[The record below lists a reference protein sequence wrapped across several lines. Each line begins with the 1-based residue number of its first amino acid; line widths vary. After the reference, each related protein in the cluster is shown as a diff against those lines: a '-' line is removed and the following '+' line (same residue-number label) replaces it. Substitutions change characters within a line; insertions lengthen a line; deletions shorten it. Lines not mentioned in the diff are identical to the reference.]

1 MANIKFE
8 IEGKIYDFAPD
19 SFVIDNEGNIILKS
33 KPSAEEKRN
42 SFERVKEGES
52 FYFIGGNGDVMT
64 LKENSLCFTGK
75 YHNCANYC
83 TDADLLRR
91 RALYEKL
98 ERCLWRFSM
107 ENGGSGDYYPILNRV
122 TREWSIIC
130 VESQMFGPSFKT
142 REACERAIEEVIK
155 PMLDGA
161 AEEEIFVW
169 GGVEN

>member
-1 MANIKFE
+1 MGTIKFE
-8 IEGKIYDFAPD
+8 IDGKIYDFAPE

-33 KPSAEEKRN
+33 KPSAKKRN
-42 SFERVKEGES
+42 PFERVKEGES

-83 TDADLLRR
+83 TDEELLRR

-107 ENGGSGDYYPILNRV
+107 ENGGSGNYYPILNRV
-122 TREWSIIC
+122 TREWSIISA
-130 VESQMFGPSFKT
+130 ESQRFGPSFKT
-142 REACERAIEEVIK
+142 REACARAIKEVIK
-155 PMLDGA
+155 PMLDGI
-161 AEEEIFVW
+161 AEEEIFLW
-169 GGVEN
+169 KGV

>member
-1 MANIKFE
+1 MASIKFE
-8 IEGKIYDFAPD
+8 IDGKIYDFAPE

-42 SFERVKEGES
+42 PFYMVQEGES
-52 FYFIGGNGDVMT
+52 FYFIGSNGDVMT

-83 TDADLLRR
+83 TDAELLRR

-107 ENGGSGDYYPILNRV
+107 ENGGSGDFYPVLHKASRCWNVACTPVQR
-122 TREWSIIC
+122 
-130 VESQMFGPSFKT
+130 FGPSFKT
-142 REACERAIEEVIK
+142 REACARAIEEVIK
-155 PMLDGA
+155 PMLDGI
-161 AEEEIFVW
+161 AEEEIFSW
-169 GGVEN
+169 RGV

>member
-8 IEGKIYDFAPD
+8 IEGKVYDFAPD

-33 KPSAEEKRN
+33 KPSAKKRN
-42 SFERVKEGES
+42 HFYMVKEGES

-75 YHNCANYC
+75 YHNCSNYC
-83 TDADLLRR
+83 TDAELLRR

-98 ERCLWRFSM
+98 ERCLWRFAM

-122 TREWSIIC
+122 TREWSIISA
-130 VESQMFGPSFKT
+130 ESQRFGPSFKT
-142 REACERAIEEVIK
+142 REACARAIKEVIK
-155 PMLDGA
+155 PMLDGI
-161 AEEEIFVW
+161 AEEEIFSW
-169 GGVEN
+169 KGV

>member
-8 IEGKIYDFAPD
+8 IDGKVYDFAPD

-33 KPSAEEKRN
+33 KPSAKKRN
-42 SFERVKEGES
+42 PFERVKEGES

-83 TDADLLRR
+83 TDAELLRR

-98 ERCLWRFSM
+98 ERCLWRFAM
-107 ENGGSGDYYPILNRV
+107 ENGGSGNYYPILNRV
-122 TREWSIIC
+122 TREWSIISA
-130 VESQMFGPSFKT
+130 ESQRFGPSFKT
-142 REACERAIEEVIK
+142 REACARAIKEVIK
-155 PMLDGA
+155 PMLNRI
-161 AEEEIFVW
+161 AEEEIFSW
-169 GGVEN
+169 RGV

>member
-8 IEGKIYDFAPD
+8 IDGKIYDFAPE
-19 SFVIDNEGNIILKS
+19 SFAIDNEGNIILKS
-33 KPSAEEKRN
+33 KPSAEKRN
-42 SFERVKEGES
+42 PFERVKEGES

-83 TDADLLRR
+83 TDAELLRR

-107 ENGGSGDYYPILNRV
+107 ENGGSGNYYPILHKEPRCWNVACTPVQR
-122 TREWSIIC
+122 
-130 VESQMFGPSFKT
+130 FGPSFKT
-142 REACERAIEEVIK
+142 RETCQRAIDEVIK
-155 PMLDGA
+155 PMLDGI
-161 AEEEIFVW
+161 AEEEIFSW
-169 GGVEN
+169 RGV

>member
-8 IEGKIYDFAPD
+8 IDGKIYDFAPE

-33 KPSAEEKRN
+33 KPSAKPK
-42 SFERVKEGES
+42 SPFERVKEGES

-83 TDADLLRR
+83 TDAELLRR

-98 ERCLWRFSM
+98 ERRLWRFSM
-107 ENGGSGDYYPILNRV
+107 ENGGSGNYYPILNRV
-122 TREWSIIC
+122 TREWSIISA
-130 VESQMFGPSFKT
+130 ESQRFGPSFKT
-142 REACERAIEEVIK
+142 REACARAIKEVIK
-155 PMLDGA
+155 PMLDGI
-161 AEEEIFVW
+161 AEEEIFSW
-169 GGVEN
+169 RGV

>member
-1 MANIKFE
+1 MGTIKFE
-8 IEGKIYDFAPD
+8 IDGKIYDFAPE

-42 SFERVKEGES
+42 PFYMVNEGES

-83 TDADLLRR
+83 TDAELLRR

-107 ENGGSGDYYPILNRV
+107 ENGGSGNYYPILNRV
-122 TREWSIIC
+122 TREWSIISA
-130 VESQMFGPSFKT
+130 ESQRFGPSFKT
-142 REACERAIEEVIK
+142 REACARAIKEVIK
-155 PMLDGA
+155 PMLDGV
-161 AEEEIFVW
+161 AEEEIFAW
-169 GGVEN
+169 RGV

>member
-8 IEGKIYDFAPD
+8 IDGKIYDFAPE

-33 KPSAEEKRN
+33 KTSGKPKSP
-42 SFERVKEGES
+42 FERVGEGKS

-83 TDADLLRR
+83 TDAELLRR

-107 ENGGSGDYYPILNRV
+107 ENGGSGNYYPILNKA
-122 TREWSIIC
+122 TRDWSIIS
-130 VESQMFGPSFKT
+130 VESQRFGPSFKT
-142 REACERAIEEVIK
+142 HEVCARAIEEVIK
-155 PMLDGA
+155 PMLDGI

-169 GGVEN
+169 RGV

>member
-8 IEGKIYDFAPD
+8 IDGKVYDFAPE

-33 KPSAEEKRN
+33 KSLAEEKRSPFYMVN
-42 SFERVKEGES
+42 EGES

-83 TDADLLRR
+83 TDEKLLRR

-107 ENGGSGDYYPILNRV
+107 ENGGSGDYYPTLDKASRRWLISC
-122 TREWSIIC
+122 TT
-130 VESQMFGPSFKT
+130 SQRFGPSFKT
-142 REACERAIEEVIK
+142 IKTCARAIEEVIK
-155 PMLDGA
+155 PMLNGI
-161 AEEEIFVW
+161 AEEEIFSW
-169 GGVEN
+169 EGV